1 MKLSVLT
8 WISLALLMSMA
19 AAQGPA
25 EAAQAGIGAAAGAGA
40 QIGAQAGVGQTQP
53 KAWAWAWTRVSSS
66 HGIHHICFASYC
78 HQTQCLSS
86 SAISHQ
92 PSATSHGRSNCLLPL
107 PHLVP
112 SASCLLPAASA
123 FALKGTQMAQPP
135 NNNDVVRCFD
145 NDEQMMMMILMMM
158 MTKMVKWSM
167 ALALAFGNVAF
178 TS

>member
-1 MKLSVLT
+1 MRANITDKEERKHTAYACTYINTRYYSIT
-8 WISLALLMSMA
+8 DSFDKDPDSIKKANDQQIEEHLL
-19 AAQGPA
+19 
-25 EAAQAGIGAAAGAGA
+25 EFYC
-40 QIGAQAGVGQTQP
+40 
-53 KAWAWAWTRVSSS
+53 S

-123 FALKGTQMAQPP
+123 FALK
-135 NNNDVVRCFD
+135 
-145 NDEQMMMMILMMM
+145 
-158 MTKMVKWSM
+158 
-167 ALALAFGNVAF
+167 
-178 TS
+178 